1 MVNALVK
8 FYRLAAKLDSTD
20 PDIVNVVVIRMS
32 TTLEQVGRHL
42 WKLYLDGHP
51 NDETI
56 EIVISPHGF
65 DSVRHMTAAELV
77 ASSRNISNTGDL
89 RSIFDKCGLGRI
101 LDGEA
106 EADARI
112 VMGQRNMVVHGTMDA
127 DADMGRL
134 YTSIEGL
141 IRRALSHDEQGLLM
155 MYVAKATVAEML
167 DGGPFQPDK
176 CHEDVVMQSK
186 RVKGGDQAFTLH
198 SRGHSLGALGR
209 NVEALE
215 AYDAAVGID
224 PADAAAHAGR
234 GGALAAMDRV
244 AEALE
249 AYDRAADL
257 DPGFAPFHLFRGG
270 ALAALGR
277 DDEALEAYDAAVG
290 IDPADAAAHAGRGGA
305 LAAMDRVAEALEAYD
320 RAADL
325 DPGFAPFHLFR
336 GGALAALGRDDEA
349 LEAYDRAAGIDPLY
363 AEAQAGRGDALA
375 ALGRDDEAQAAH
387 ETASRLSSSTDHP

>member
-1 MVNALVK
+1 MVDALVK
-8 FYRLAAKLDSTD
+8 FYRLVTKLDSTD

-42 WKLYLDGHP
+42 WKIYLDGHP
-51 NDETI
+51 NDEKI

-65 DSVRHMTAAELV
+65 DSVRHMTAADLV

-106 EADARI
+106 EADACI
-112 VMGQRNMVVHGTMDA
+112 VMGQRNRVVHGTRDA
-127 DADMGRL
+127 DADVGRL
-134 YTSIEGL
+134 HTSIEGL
-141 IRRALSHDEQGLLM
+141 IRRALSHDERGLLM

-167 DGGPFQPDK
+167 DGGPFQLDK
-176 CHEDVVMQSK
+176 CHEDVVIQSK
-186 RVKGGDQAFTLH
+186 RVKGGDQAFILH

-209 NVEALE
+209 SDEALE
-215 AYDAAVGID
+215 AYDRAVGID

-234 GGALAAMDRV
+234 GDALAALDRF

-257 DPGFAPFHLFRGG
+257 DPGFAPFHLLRGD
-270 ALAALGR
+270 ALAALDR
-277 DDEALEAYDAAVG
+277 FAEALEAYDAAVG
-290 IDPADAAAHAGRGGA
+290 IDPADAAAHVGRG
-305 LAAMDRVAEALEAYD
+305 D
-320 RAADL
+320 
-325 DPGFAPFHLFR
+325 
-336 GGALAALGRDDEA
+336 ALAALGRGGEA

-363 AEAQAGRGDALA
+363 AEAHAGRGGALA

-387 ETASRLSSSTDHP
+387 ETASRLSSSTDHR